1 MTHSINQPWA
11 VSDNF
16 RNRYG
21 DTWADID
28 FIFNA
33 KISADLFR
41 EDPMNTKIGK
51 LQICKQNIELYF
63 KDLLTY
69 EKIIQEKYDI
79 LISEKAN
86 KIDVFPIEIK
96 SFAFSLFPKPFFD
109 DISSYIKNKLLIFLF
124 SKTSFLKTLKFSL
137 SSFVL

>member
-41 EDPMNTKIGK
+41 EDPMNTRIGK

-86 KIDVFPIEIK
+86 KIDVFHIEIK
-96 SFAFSLFPKPFFD
+96 SFAFSLKRHE
-109 DISSYIKNKLLIFLF
+109 IGRLAETLHEAHQVSLRSYELGLYL
-124 SKTSFLKTLKFSL
+124 
-137 SSFVL
+137 

>member
-41 EDPMNTKIGK
+41 EDPMNTKIVK

-86 KIDVFPIEIK
+86 KIDVFHIEIK
-96 SFAFSLFPKPFFD
+96 SFAFSLKRHE
-109 DISSYIKNKLLIFLF
+109 IGRLAETLHEAHQVSLRSYELGLYL
-124 SKTSFLKTLKFSL
+124 
-137 SSFVL
+137 